1 VGGWICIAPE
11 SRIAQK
17 ISRGARRARR
27 ARREEWIRRQAADE
41 LRALCALCRITPS
54 RPSCSSVVNL
64 LLRSGRKSFPANP
77 HESHSTRVLL
87 HISLGVVAGV
97 SSTPDQRISR
107 QGAKLATRS
116 AWTPSVTRQGGR
128 IHTGSCNSPLHASTP
143 GRLPTSPSE
152 LCVHAERVELC
163 AKLPGFGIVS
173 AV

>member
-1 VGGWICIAPE
+1 MRFVGGWICIAPE

-87 HISLGVVAGV
+87 HRVICVVALV
-97 SSTPDQRISR
+97 SSAMRADSREKIAGPDARPSR
-107 QGAKLATRS
+107 PFIDQLRTQAPWSDLLS
-116 AWTPSVTRQGGR
+116 AS
-128 IHTGSCNSPLHASTP
+128 SASTSARSLVRP
-143 GRLPTSPSE
+143 VAFLLQMRSSSD
-152 LCVHAERVELC
+152 
-163 AKLPGFGIVS
+163 GI
-173 AV
+173 